1 MASRYSSYKTRICG
15 TAFQTWCITA
25 CEEYKNQSSPAV
37 TNGSWEEQT
46 IYLYL
51 MQQWKLKWIHTA
63 QQTHRILKPQPAS
76 AAGLTRIE
84 TAHQEG
90 LLFATI
96 LSSCMCEWEGSC
108 CSFALILFV
117 KLSTVAVWNF
127 SDQTNKH
134 VFVHSRFCPS
144 VTLSLC
150 ASWVWQCFHTL
161 APQRVRRHVPIGR
174 NIVLCSHSAQC
185 WWQGYGCYHGWVVL
199 VANNTADAPWLL
211 DRSNYQQTSLC
222 YVEQ

>member
-1 MASRYSSYKTRICG
+1 MASRYSSYKTRICR
-15 TAFQTWCITA
+15 TIFQTWCITA

-37 TNGSWEEQT
+37 TNGSWKEQT

-63 QQTHRILKPQPAS
+63 QQTHCILKPQPAS
-76 AAGLTRIE
+76 AAGLTQIE

-96 LSSCMCEWEGSC
+96 LLSCMCEWEGSC
-108 CSFALILFV
+108 FSFALILFV

-134 VFVHSRFCPS
+134 VSVHSFFVSFCDTKPLRQ
-144 VTLSLC
+144 LSLTM
-150 ASWVWQCFHTL
+150 FPYTRTTEGET
-161 APQRVRRHVPIGR
+161 P
-174 NIVLCSHSAQC
+174 CSH
-185 WWQGYGCYHGWVVL
+185 WQKQSTLQPFCSVLMTGLWVL
-199 VANNTADAPWLL
+199 SWLSCP
-211 DRSNYQQTSLC
+211 RG
-222 YVEQ
+222 